1 MNSVI
6 LILLLILLII
16 DIIWSVYGFT
26 TDIREQRQLKVDEC
40 VRKMTKLNSMNSNT
54 GVFPKIWEIKQPGDN
69 SNFLLQQ
76 RVNELEKEVKNL
88 KNQIKNIETLCK
100 KNENLI

>member
-6 LILLLILLII
+6 LILLFIALIV

-26 TDIREQRQLKVDEC
+26 IDIRSIREQRQLKVDER

-69 SNFLLQQ
+69 ILQQ

-100 KNENLI
+100 KNENLM